1 MGPVADRAGLAS
13 GQGRGEDRPG
23 MMRRMKTIIEPFR
36 IRMVEPLHPTS
47 PEQRRQALEG
57 ASWNLF
63 GLRARDVLID
73 LLTDSG
79 TGAMSTK
86 QWAAL
91 MTGDESY
98 AGSESFHELEETVR
112 ELTGFEHVIPTH
124 QGRAA
129 EHLVFGLVGGPGKTI
144 PNNSHFD
151 TTRANVEAV
160 GSVAVDLT
168 VEEAREPGLEAPFKG
183 NIDLGALESLLAKA
197 GPGEIPIGMLTVTNN
212 TAGGQPVSLANMRA
226 ASELYRSHGV
236 PFFLDAARFAEN
248 AFLIRE
254 REEGQAGRPVGE
266 IVHEMFSLA
275 DGCMISAKK
284 DGLVNIGGLI
294 ALNDDALA
302 TQLRQRLVLYEGFPT
317 YGGLAGRDLAALAQ
331 GLREVGD
338 EKYLTYRH
346 ASANYLAGALEDI
359 GVPTVKPTAI
369 HAVYVDAGRLLPHLS
384 PGDLPGQALACALYL
399 EGGIR
404 AVEIGT
410 LMFGGPDPHS
420 GEERFAEHEL
430 VRLTLP
436 RRVYTQ
442 SHFDWII
449 ESFSNLAE
457 AWDRLPPY
465 RITEQAPWLRA
476 FTAKL
481 RPES

>member
-1 MGPVADRAGLAS
+1 
-13 GQGRGEDRPG
+13 
-23 MMRRMKTIIEPFR
+23 MMRGMKTIIEPFR

-47 PEQRRQALEG
+47 PEQRQRALE
-57 ASWNLF
+57 AADWNLF
-63 GLRARDVLID
+63 GVRARDVLID

-98 AGSESFHELEETVR
+98 AGSESFHELEDTVR
-112 ELTGFEHVIPTH
+112 ELTGFRHVIPTH

-129 EHLVFGLVGGPGKTI
+129 EHLVFGLVGGPGKRI
-144 PNNSHFD
+144 PNNNHFD

-160 GSVAVDLT
+160 GSVAIDLT
-168 VEEAREPGLEAPFKG
+168 VKEAKDLSLDAPFKG
-183 NIDLGALESLLAKA
+183 NIDLDALESLLKEAK
-197 GPGEIPIGMLTVTNN
+197 PGEIPMGMVTVTNN
-212 TAGGQPVSLANMRA
+212 TAGGQPVSLANLRA
-226 ASELYRSHGV
+226 ASELYRAHGV

-254 REEGQAGRPVGE
+254 REPGQADRSVRE

-294 ALNDDALA
+294 GLNDDAMA

-331 GLREVGD
+331 GLREVCD
-338 EKYLTYRH
+338 EAYLTYRN
-346 ASANYLAGALEDI
+346 ASAQYLAQALEDL
-359 GVPTVKPTAI
+359 GVPTVRPTAI
-369 HAVYVDAGRLLPHLS
+369 HAVYVDAGRLLPHLK

-410 LMFGGPDPHS
+410 LMFGGPDPHT
-420 GEERFAEHEL
+420 GEERFAENEL

-442 SHFDWII
+442 SHYDWII
-449 ESFSNLAE
+449 ESFKNLSSG
-457 AWDRLPPY
+457 WDRLPAY
-465 RITEQAPWLRA
+465 RIEEQAPWLRA

-481 RPES
+481 RPEAVAGRS

>member
-1 MGPVADRAGLAS
+1 L
-13 GQGRGEDRPG
+13 
-23 MMRRMKTIIEPFR
+23 KTIIEPFR
-36 IRMVEPLHPTS
+36 IRMVEPLRLTT
-47 PEQRRQALEG
+47 PEERRAALEAAG
-57 ASWNLF
+57 WNLF

-91 MTGDESY
+91 MQGDESY
-98 AGSESFHELEETVR
+98 AGSESYHELAETVR
-112 ELTGFEHVIPTH
+112 DLTGFEHVIPTH

-129 EHLVFGLVGGPGKTI
+129 EHLVFGLLAGPGKRV

-151 TTRANVEAV
+151 TTRANVEAT
-160 GSVAVDLT
+160 GAIATDLT
-168 VEEAREPGLEAPFKG
+168 IPEADQPELQVPFKG
-183 NIDLGALESLLAKA
+183 DIDLAALERLLEEAQ
-197 GPGEIPIGMLTVTNN
+197 PGEVPLGMITVTNN

-226 ASELYRSHGV
+226 ASALYRKHGI

-248 AFLIRE
+248 AYLIRE
-254 REEGQAGRPVGE
+254 REDGQGHRSVQE
-266 IVHEMFSLA
+266 IAREMFSLA

-294 ALNDDALA
+294 ALNDDAMA
-302 TQLRQRLVLYEGFPT
+302 TELRNRLVLYEGFPT

-331 GLREVGD
+331 GLREVCD
-338 EKYLTYRH
+338 EAYLEYRH
-346 ASANYLAGALEDI
+346 ASARYLALALREL
-359 GVPTVKPTAI
+359 GVPTVRPTAI
-369 HAVYVDAGRLLPHLS
+369 HAVYVDAGALLQHLK
-384 PGDLPGQALACALYL
+384 PQDLPGQSLACSLYL

-404 AVEIGT
+404 PVEIGT
-410 LMFGGPDPHS
+410 LMFGGKDPHT
-420 GEERFAEHEL
+420 GAERLAKHEL

-449 ESFSNLAE
+449 ESFKNLSAS
-457 AWDRLPPY
+457 WDRLPGY
-465 RITEQAPWLRA
+465 RILEEAPWLRA
-476 FTAKL
+476 FTAKME
-481 RPES
+481 PKAPVPA

>member
-1 MGPVADRAGLAS
+1 
-13 GQGRGEDRPG
+13 
-23 MMRRMKTIIEPFR
+23 MKTIIEPFR
-36 IRMVEPLHPTS
+36 IRMVEPLRLTTLEERS
-47 PEQRRQALEG
+47 EALETAG
-57 ASWNLF
+57 WNLF

-79 TGAMSTK
+79 TGAMSTD

-98 AGSESFHELEETVR
+98 AGSESFHELAEVVR
-112 ELTGFEHVIPTH
+112 ELTGFHHVIPTH

-129 EHLVFGLVGGPGKTI
+129 EHLVFGLLAGPGKRV

-151 TTRANVEAV
+151 TTRANVEAT
-160 GSVAVDLT
+160 GAVALDLT
-168 VEEAREPGLEAPFKG
+168 VAEADDPGLDRPFKG
-183 NIDLGALESLLAKA
+183 NIDLGRLESLLKEA
-197 GPGEIPIGMLTVTNN
+197 GPGEIPLGLITVTNN
-212 TAGGQPVSLANMRA
+212 TAGGQPVSLENLRA
-226 ASELYRSHGV
+226 ASTLYREHGV

-248 AFLIRE
+248 AYLIQQRE
-254 REEGQAGRPVGE
+254 PGQGDRS
-266 IVHEMFSLA
+266 VHDIIREMFSLA

-302 TQLRQRLVLYEGFPT
+302 EELRHRLVLYEGFPT

-338 EKYLTYRH
+338 EHYLEYRH
-346 ASANYLAGALEDI
+346 ASANYLAHALEEM

-369 HAVYVDAGRLLPHLS
+369 HAVYVDAGRLLPHLK
-384 PGDLPGQALACALYL
+384 PGELPGQSLACALYL

-410 LMFGGPDPHS
+410 LMFGGKDPHT
-420 GEERFAEHEL
+420 GEERFAAHEL

-449 ESFSNLAE
+449 ETFRNLSG
-457 AWDRLPPY
+457 AWDELPGY
-465 RITEQAPWLRA
+465 RILEQAPWLRA
-476 FTAKL
+476 FTARL
-481 RPES
+481 EPMAAVPQAR